1 MACSHFYYTF
11 FSYAEPQRRSLL
23 GKLWKYISHIF
34 SL

>member
-1 MACSHFYYTF
+1 MPCIILHYGIV
-11 FSYAEPQRRSLL
+11 YAEPQRRSLL